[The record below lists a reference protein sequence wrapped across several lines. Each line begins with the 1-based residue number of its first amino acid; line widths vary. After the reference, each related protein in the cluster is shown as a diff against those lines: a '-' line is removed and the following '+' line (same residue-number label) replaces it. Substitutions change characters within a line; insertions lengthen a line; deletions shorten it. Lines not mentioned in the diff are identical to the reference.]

1 MVAVKT
7 KRLSREDWIRGALE
21 LLSTAGIEKVKIVP
35 LAEKLGVT
43 SGSFYWHFTNRRQLY
58 NELLEY
64 WEREMTDKAIAQAKH
79 FAVPPKERILLLMEQ
94 VMATGMARYD
104 LAVWHWAQSDVAAQT
119 VFQRTL
125 DKRFAFAAW
134 MFRQAGFSKIQAE
147 TRGRMMVVYMMGEST
162 LIPDAPG
169 KRMRRLKLKH
179 EILTSS

>member
-1 MVAVKT
+1 MVSVKT
-7 KRLSREDWIRGALE
+7 KRLGREDWIRGGLE
-21 LLSTAGIEKVKIVP
+21 LLGTSGIEKVKIVP

-64 WEREMTDKAIAQAKH
+64 WEREMTDKAIEQAKH
-79 FAVPPKERILLLMEQ
+79 FAGPPKERILLLMEQ

-104 LAVWHWAQSDVAAQT
+104 LAIWHWSQSDATVQT
-119 VFQRTL
+119 VFLRTL

-169 KRMRRLKLKH
+169 KRKRRLKLKH
-179 EILTSS
+179 EILTGS

>member
-1 MVAVKT
+1 MVDSKS
-7 KRLSREDWIRGALE
+7 KRLGREDWLRSALE

-43 SGSFYWHFTNRRQLY
+43 SGSFYWHFTNRGQLY

-64 WEREMTDKAIAQAKH
+64 WEQEMTDKAITQAKH
-79 FAVPPKERILLLMEQ
+79 FAGPPKERILLLMEQ

-104 LAVWHWAQSDVAAQT
+104 LAIWHWAQSDAAAQT

-125 DKRFAFAAW
+125 EKRFAFAAW

-162 LIPDAPG
+162 LIPDAPV
-169 KRMRRLKLKH
+169 KRKKRLKLKH
-179 EILTSS
+179 EILTGA